1 LEVKIQSFD
10 SFKRLLIISF
20 EENTIKCMMT
30 INIKVLESFQKE
42 QSILK
47 TMMDLAMMM
56 KESTTKKDQV
66 KKTMS
71 INGFKRT
78 TNKLILNNV

>member
-1 LEVKIQSFD
+1 
-10 SFKRLLIISF
+10 
-20 EENTIKCMMT
+20 MMT
-30 INIKVLESFQKE
+30 INIKVLESFQKGL
-42 QSILK
+42 SILR